1 MNSSGDRCERKSSVK
16 AAMFFTTVL
25 LFKIHLNLCF
35 LNRCEYVHVNLV
47 PLQYSFQ
54 RRNCS
59 SPDSNQIQIF
69 LPIAVALSLMFLY
82 LYSLLQ
88 TIQKLFPL
96 QFSLLL
102 VAPGKTPSRNPC
114 PLLQT
119 LRFIAKPFPPGRNT
133 VLFAGESGGD
143 NGRQGWEWFGHFGS
157 VWNRPRDK
165 HPPVNPATAA
175 MSRSPLPG

>member
-1 MNSSGDRCERKSSVK
+1 MGRLGYKINSSGDRCERKSSVK

-133 VLFAGESGGD
+133 VLFAGESGGETEGRD
-143 NGRQGWEWFGHFGS
+143 GNGLVTLAAFGTDPEI
-157 VWNRPRDK
+157 NPPRLILRPQQ
-165 HPPVNPATAA
+165 
-175 MSRSPLPG
+175 

>member
-1 MNSSGDRCERKSSVK
+1 MGRLGYKINSSGDRCERKSSVK

-102 VAPGKTPSRNPC
+102 VAPGKTPPGIPAPC
-114 PLLQT
+114 CKPCVSLQNLFLLAEIQYCSQVSPGGQRKAGMGMVWSLWQRLEQT
-119 LRFIAKPFPPGRNT
+119 
-133 VLFAGESGGD
+133 
-143 NGRQGWEWFGHFGS
+143 
-157 VWNRPRDK
+157 PR
-165 HPPVNPATAA
+165 
-175 MSRSPLPG
+175 